1 MFRGLTKKRR
11 EAVNRLNRSKR
22 NARFDCV
29 SKKAHGFGV
38 ISNQGFAMASVAG
51 TCGRKACG
59 EY

>member
-1 MFRGLTKKRR
+1 M
-11 EAVNRLNRSKR
+11 NRLNRSKR

-38 ISNQGFAMASVAG
+38 ISNQRFAMASVAG

-59 EY
+59 KY